1 MWRTVLVIFSL
12 LYAVCAGAVT
22 PGTDKI
28 TLSDL
33 DDVIRNA
40 KNYDM
45 VGEDRLDSCRTA
57 LARSKS
63 LEQRYLIRPVQD
75 GFGYLLCIEISRSG
89 ESARSYGLCRGV
101 IHSTR
106 QAVSDFGNEL

>member
-12 LYAVCAGAVT
+12 LHAVCAGAET

-40 KNYDM
+40 KNYDR
-45 VGEDRLDSCRTA
+45 VREDRLDSCRTA

-63 LEQRYLIRPVQD
+63 LEQRYLI
-75 GFGYLLCIEISRSG
+75 Y
-89 ESARSYGLCRGV
+89 
-101 IHSTR
+101 
-106 QAVSDFGNEL
+106 